1 MFRELDDRTIVS
13 PQIAP
18 AELEEARRLGVTM
31 VVNNRPD
38 GEELGQPNSAEMERA
53 ACAAGL
59 DYRHIP
65 IARGIGPADVDAM
78 RAALHDA
85 GVGKVLAFCKSGTRS
100 TLAWA
105 VARRQD
111 GADRAELER
120 CAEKAGYSLA
130 PVSHLL

>member
-1 MFRELDDRTIVS
+1 MFKQLDDRTLVA

-18 AELEEARRLGVTM
+18 AQLAEAKAQGVTM

-38 GEELGQPNSAEMERA
+38 GEEPGQPMNDTLEA
-53 ACAAGL
+53 AAREAGL

-65 IARGIGPADVDAM
+65 IARGMGPAEVEAM
-78 RAALHDA
+78 RQALRDC
-85 GVGKVLAFCKSGTRS
+85 GGGKLLAFCRTGTRS

-105 VARRQD
+105 VAKRRD

-120 CAEKAGYSLA
+120 CAEQAGYSLA

>member
-1 MFRELDDRTIVS
+1 MFKQLDDRTLVA

-18 AELEEARRLGVTM
+18 AQLAEAKAQGVTM

-38 GEELGQPNSAEMERA
+38 GEEPGQPMNDTLEA
-53 ACAAGL
+53 AAREAGL

-65 IARGIGPADVDAM
+65 IARGMGPAEVEAM
-78 RAALHDA
+78 RQALHEC
-85 GVGKVLAFCKSGTRS
+85 GEGKLLAFCRTGTRS

-105 VARRQD
+105 VAKRRD

-120 CAEKAGYSLA
+120 CAEQAGYSLA